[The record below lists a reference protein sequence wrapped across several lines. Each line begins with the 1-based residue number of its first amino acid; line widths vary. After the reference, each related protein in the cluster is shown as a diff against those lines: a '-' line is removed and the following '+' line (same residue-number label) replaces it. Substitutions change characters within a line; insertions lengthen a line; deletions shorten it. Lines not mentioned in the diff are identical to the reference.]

1 MLLVKH
7 RDKVTRLRLVQGDP
21 LLIQLPLLHLHQV
34 SAPETVKNLA
44 LLHLG
49 LFKMHLHIHI
59 CCVWACLTRWAI
71 K

>member
-21 LLIQLPLLHLHQV
+21 LLIELPLLYLNQV
-34 SAPETVKNLA
+34 SAPETGINVAL

-49 LFKMHLHIHI
+49 LFKMHLHMYVA
-59 CCVWACLTRWAI
+59 CARLTGWAV